1 LIQFF
6 KVSFISTTCSC
17 CYCISPERP
26 AISLPKTPTLFAS
39 PHNIPD
45 NSHEEETQKMH
56 YNETRW
62 KFEGENNADKLEE
75 YTHKPHNAAFLA
87 MALQKLS

>member
-1 LIQFF
+1 
-6 KVSFISTTCSC
+6 
-17 CYCISPERP
+17 
-26 AISLPKTPTLFAS
+26 
-39 PHNIPD
+39 
-45 NSHEEETQKMH
+45 MH

-62 KFEGENNADKLEE
+62 KFGGNNADKLEE

>member
-1 LIQFF
+1 
-6 KVSFISTTCSC
+6 
-17 CYCISPERP
+17 
-26 AISLPKTPTLFAS
+26 
-39 PHNIPD
+39 
-45 NSHEEETQKMH
+45 MH

-87 MALQKLS
+87 MALQKLSWNPF